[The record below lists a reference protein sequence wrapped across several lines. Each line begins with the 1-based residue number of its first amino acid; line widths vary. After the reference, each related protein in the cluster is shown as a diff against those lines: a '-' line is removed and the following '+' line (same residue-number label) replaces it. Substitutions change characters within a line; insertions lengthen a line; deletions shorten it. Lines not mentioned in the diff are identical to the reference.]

1 MSCDLSDPAIA
12 PAYEEVATGQGANWL
27 ILGYHDS
34 RDTIS
39 LYTKGTGGLEEF
51 KAHLTDEVLYGYLN
65 FENNLIFVTYISEN
79 VSGIRRARAFV
90 HGKHVATMLNK
101 HDVYFTASSLAD
113 LTSSNVSARIRPKSV
128 ELAAD
133 AFESQ
138 PAVAEVESVSNPVES
153 VPEPVEAPIFEAPSE
168 IEAAHIA
175 APTSELP
182 PIPAPRPSNE
192 PEFEDAQEEFSSP
205 VEEVQPSHEL
215 DTHTEIPVNKE
226 PELVEE
232 SVPVIGTPD
241 KSNLVKANGS
251 TTPEQLTKDLK
262 SLETDRILEEN
273 LKKRED
279 LMNQVLESESSGN
292 ATSLTGYITVQG
304 GGVYFWK
311 RRWFALRGNTLYL
324 YRDEKD
330 KYPLSSIDFGVGINR
345 IEDARSEV
353 LIPNSF
359 RVEFSPN
366 EVYHFF
372 ADTSEEKAQI
382 MGRFLGCVTTN

>member
-39 LYTKGTGGLEEF
+39 LYTKGAGGLEEF

-90 HGKHVATMLNK
+90 HGKHVATMLSK

-113 LTSSNVSARIRPKSV
+113 LTESNILARIRPKSA
-128 ELAAD
+128 ELAPD
-133 AFESQ
+133 NSESQ
-138 PAVAEVESVSNPVES
+138 PPVEVAS
-153 VPEPVEAPIFEAPSE
+153 NTVEEPPVAPQVEAPPE
-168 IEAAHIA
+168 IEKASAA
-175 APTSELP
+175 APTTELP
-182 PIPAPRPSNE
+182 PIPAPRPGDDVE
-192 PEFEDAQEEFSSP
+192 AEDAEEEFVSP
-205 VEEVQPSHEL
+205 VEAL
-215 DTHTEIPVNKE
+215 
-226 PELVEE
+226 
-232 SVPVIGTPD
+232 TPD
-241 KSNLVKANGS
+241 NQSEHFIEQEVSQESRSLDDTPNSSQQAIPNGAGI
-251 TTPEQLTKDLK
+251 PEEPTKDPK

-279 LMNQVLESESSGN
+279 LMNQVLESENLGN
-292 ATSLTGYITVQG
+292 GTSLTGYITVQG

-324 YRDEKD
+324 YRDAKD
-330 KYPLSSIDFGVGINR
+330 KYPLSSIDLGVGINR

-382 MGRFLGCVTTN
+382 MSRFLSCVATQ